1 MGLLFHTF
9 ETQEERRNYGGSAFI
24 EIQFCDMPVQTPIK
38 KLVSARNISHW
49 KNDSLYVYADDTD
62 TFFRAYQHIFDCGI
76 YNNRK
81 TGTAD
86 LLGANYYAPI
96 LTDAILEKLNRE
108 MPEDYEVLAAWL
120 IRSKAHNG
128 FYILGI

>member
-9 ETQEERRNYGGSAFI
+9 ETREERRNYGGSAFI

-81 TGTAD
+81 TGTVD
-86 LLGANYYAPI
+86 LHGANYYAPN
-96 LTDAILEKLNRE
+96 LAEAILEKLNR
-108 MPEDYEVLAAWL
+108 
-120 IRSKAHNG
+120 
-128 FYILGI
+128 